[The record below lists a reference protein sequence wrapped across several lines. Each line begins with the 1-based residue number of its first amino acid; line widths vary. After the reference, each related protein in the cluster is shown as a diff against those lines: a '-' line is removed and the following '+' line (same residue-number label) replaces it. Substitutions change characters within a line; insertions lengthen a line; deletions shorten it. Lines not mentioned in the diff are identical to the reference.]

1 MDYMHIVMVKMV
13 DKVINFN
20 KVSMVVDYMEMVDK
34 TMVIVLVMEA
44 TNK

>member
-1 MDYMHIVMVKMV
+1 MDIAMAKME
-13 DKVINFN
+13 DKVVNFN
-20 KVSMVVDYMEMVDK
+20 KVSIVVDYMEMVDK